1 MNIESLQNKIE
12 TTVTNFNTLA
22 DKITEI
28 ETKLKTLTDEAN
40 ALVAAKTNLQNEQ
53 RVLQG
58 EYRQLAL
65 LINEIE
71 EEKKN
76 DITDSEAE
84 AEMPNT
90 PNGR

>member
-1 MNIESLQNKIE
+1 MNIESLQNKLDN
-12 TTVTNFNTLA
+12 TVTNFNTLA

-28 ETKLKTLTDEAN
+28 ETKLKALTDEAN

-58 EYRQLAL
+58 EYKQLAL

-71 EEKKN
+71 EENGCK
-76 DITDSEAE
+76 DTAQDEIES
-84 AEMPNT
+84 EMPNS
-90 PNGR
+90 R